1 MNPKIRLQ
9 VPSYDSEDIEKISE
23 ILESTNVVMGDR
35 TIQFQKQ
42 WSKWLNV
49 PYSTMTNSGSSA
61 NLLVTNLLLSKRGNY
76 RLKRGDE
83 VLVPAVTWS
92 TTLFPII
99 QLGLKPVLVDVKS
112 NTFNIDVNSCKEA
125 LSDRT
130 KAIFIVHLLG
140 NPCNM
145 DEINEF
151 CRKNNL
157 LLIEDC
163 CESHGACWD
172 DNKVGTFGLASTF
185 SFMFAHHIS
194 TIEGGMISCKDKLDD
209 SIIKASRA
217 HGWIREIDSN
227 LKQSIVKDA
236 SLNDDRFLFWDLG
249 FNLRP
254 TEINSALGISQLKKL
269 DKFIEIRNR
278 NFNLYEKEFEKIID
292 FVQIQELEDT
302 LKSFRSNFAF
312 GFFIKDCKK
321 FSAQKFISYMESH
334 GIESRTLVA
343 GNLARHPFYNLY
355 CDSPEVSLKNSD
367 LIHNGGIY
375 LPNNQSLSEN
385 DIRFVC
391 DTAIQFF
398 RE

>member
-1 MNPKIRLQ
+1 
-9 VPSYDSEDIEKISE
+9 
-23 ILESTNVVMGDR
+23 
-35 TIQFQKQ
+35 
-42 WSKWLNV
+42 
-49 PYSTMTNSGSSA
+49 
-61 NLLVTNLLLSKRGNY
+61 
-76 RLKRGDE
+76 
-83 VLVPAVTWS
+83 
-92 TTLFPII
+92 
-99 QLGLKPVLVDVKS
+99 
-112 NTFNIDVNSCKEA
+112 
-125 LSDRT
+125 
-130 KAIFIVHLLG
+130 
-140 NPCNM
+140 
-145 DEINEF
+145 
-151 CRKNNL
+151 
-157 LLIEDC
+157 
-163 CESHGACWD
+163 
-172 DNKVGTFGLASTF
+172 
-185 SFMFAHHIS
+185 
-194 TIEGGMISCKDKLDD
+194 
-209 SIIKASRA
+209 
-217 HGWIREIDSN
+217 
-227 LKQSIVKDA
+227 
-236 SLNDDRFLFWDLG
+236 NDDRFLFWDLG